1 MKETLNKSIELNK
14 NDAKIIMAEQLVS
27 LTDQLNSIKPQII
40 DMNLRNEIKNLINS
54 LNKNYIKL
62 DQIIAQ
68 GKDWSS
74 KYYHNDTKQ

>member
-1 MKETLNKSIELNK
+1 
-14 NDAKIIMAEQLVS
+14 MAEQLVS

-62 DQIIAQ
+62 D
-68 GKDWSS
+68 
-74 KYYHNDTKQ
+74 